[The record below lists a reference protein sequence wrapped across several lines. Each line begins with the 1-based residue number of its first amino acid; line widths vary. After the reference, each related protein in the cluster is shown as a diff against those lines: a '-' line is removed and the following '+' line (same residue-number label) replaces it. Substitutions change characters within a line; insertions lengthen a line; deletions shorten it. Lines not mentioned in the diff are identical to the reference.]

1 LGYSC
6 DERVS
11 QVRAGLASSALLPD
25 ANFMPGSL
33 SVQRASCTDQIVTG
47 TTARKN
53 AKPVRSERGAQLLA
67 ERISNIRPKAGCWDD
82 PGLRPFEFRSGSRA
96 RVFVGISVI
105 TQHAFYRDDTA
116 EMALAR

>member
-53 AKPVRSERGAQLLA
+53 AKPVCS
-67 ERISNIRPKAGCWDD
+67 KAGCWDD